1 MFAWLTRESIVTG
14 KRFAFKLIP
23 NYSITTADAERN
35 VWQVLVNIRGVAMG
49 KGFCPLSLEFV
60 SVCIVHKSNIKLG
73 LREKITSVSE
83 GGPVEL
89 TEAYRDW
96 ETDRKSTRLN
106 SSHITRS
113 RMPSSA

>member
-1 MFAWLTRESIVTG
+1 ME
-14 KRFAFKLIP
+14 
-23 NYSITTADAERN
+23 
-35 VWQVLVNIRGVAMG
+35 

-89 TEAYRDW
+89 TEAVVD
-96 ETDRKSTRLN
+96 EFIESVPMADRLRKFRNQSKKRSNKYVGKRNDNKGLN
-106 SSHITRS
+106 KEGKLFDKVRIGQNSESSDAE
-113 RMPSSA
+113 SSSF